1 MKLKYLNWLL
11 ILLIAGACGKENS
24 DDLSGFD
31 VKTDGLTFKAGEE
44 VTFKLSGNPSQ
55 LAFYSGEILK
65 DYSHKDGR
73 VVEAGCI
80 QMSFSSRVQY
90 GVQPNQFSVLA
101 SVDFNGKYTID
112 DIKAAT
118 WTNISDKFALG
129 TDATYIYS
137 GVVNLNDL
145 LLVEEGKPLYLVFKY
160 VYEPSAGVGR
170 SWYVQNFSL
179 KSQTVLGL
187 TTLFDQNSAGWQLV
201 SYGPKEQSTA
211 SVSTTTILLRANSS
225 NPTIYAEEWC
235 ISKPIYVSS
244 VDVGPDWAAPIKGYS
259 DKMLT
264 EYKYVYNTPG
274 NYRATFV
281 AGNKTASDN
290 EEMVKYVDITI
301 VP

>member
-11 ILLIAGACGKENS
+11 ILIITGACEKENGN
-24 DDLSGFD
+24 DLSGFD
-31 VKTDGLTFKAGEE
+31 VKTEGLTFKTGEE
-44 VTFKLSGNPSQ
+44 VTFRLSGNPTQ

-65 DYSHKDGR
+65 DYNYKDGR
-73 VVEAGCI
+73 VVEPGSI

-101 SVDFNGKYTID
+101 SSNFNGQYTID

-118 WTNISDKFALG
+118 WINISDKFTLG
-129 TDATYIYS
+129 TNSNYITS
-137 GVVNLNDL
+137 GVVNLNDF
-145 LLVEEGKPLYLVFKY
+145 LLVEKGKPLYLVFKY

-179 KSQTVLGL
+179 QSQTEIGL
-187 TTLFDQNSAGWQLV
+187 IKLFDQNSAGWQLI

-211 SVSTTTILLRANSS
+211 SISSTTILLRANSS

-235 ISKPIYVSS
+235 ISKPINVNSL
-244 VDVGPDWAAPIKGYS
+244 DVGPDWATPIKGYS
-259 DKMLT
+259 DMQLK
-264 EYKYVYNTPG
+264 EYKYVYTTPG

-281 AGNKTASDN
+281 AANKTANDN